1 MIVTHFILEIKQTQ
15 LIKESIHKDSP
26 AKSLRKCVHLVRDTL
41 RGVIKK
47 NDEHSLARVK
57 GVSVHGLHFAFSNS
71 YINRNPSYPTGFL
84 QGFYA
89 TMKGCTR
96 PLMIE
101 KFFITGVS
109 PVTLADMTSGFNVER
124 DVNRALWSQP

>member
-1 MIVTHFILEIKQTQ
+1 MIERSDGIRQTELSLSYMINNSIIEFYDRYAPYLGDKTQ

-41 RGVIKK
+41 REVIKK

-71 YINRNPSYPTGFL
+71 YINRNPSHPTRFL

-89 TMKGCTR
+89 TMH
-96 PLMIE
+96 
-101 KFFITGVS
+101 
-109 PVTLADMTSGFNVER
+109 
-124 DVNRALWSQP
+124 